1 MVLSFRV
8 TRYLSLLCLKDKCSP
23 SLEKTFCEAKWSCC
37 NHCSR
42 NSSDPGVVLS
52 IAQELWPYNRKLYNI
67 WCKAVRIADPHPD
80 TSSANDS
87 LALACSREVQ
97 DCFRKCSCSYLL
109 ELSFFIA
116 LSYLHCWSF
125 SSWHLYKWPWVCWKA
140 WACAKGGT
148 LKLVKS

>member
-8 TRYLSLLCLKDKCSP
+8 TRYLSLLCLKDQRSP
-23 SLEKTFCEAKWSCC
+23 SLEKTFCEAKLSCC

-42 NSSDPGVVLS
+42 NSSDLGVVLS

-67 WCKAVRIADPHPD
+67 WCKAVRIADPHLD

-97 DCFRKCSCSYLL
+97 DCFRKMLL
-109 ELSFFIA
+109 LIPAGTVS
-116 LSYLHCWSF
+116 LHCTF
-125 SSWHLYKWPWVCWKA
+125 IFMLLVLPAH
-140 WACAKGGT
+140 GT
-148 LKLVKS
+148 CTNDHEFAERPEHVLKEKH